1 MKLPFQLPRRWPLY
15 VLGVFILSLC
25 LLTAVG
31 ERGVLH
37 LWRLTGEKA
46 RLDEENYRLQKENEG
61 LRQRISKLRNDNFY
75 LEKMAREEL
84 NLVRPG
90 NYHRFRHRSP
100 KIRRGPSAAI
110 LRIAPVNGTKT
121 TPVSPTTCLPSDFV
135 TRTNFAFCLRPQR
148 HNQPP
153 AFA

>member
-15 VLGVFILSLC
+15 LLGVFILSLC
-25 LLTAVG
+25 VLTAVG

-46 RLDEENYRLQKENEG
+46 RLDEENYRLQRENEG

-90 NYHRFRHRSP
+90 EIIYRFAPSEA
-100 KIRRGPSAAI
+100 KKNRRGTVSGDPAESRPSTAQ
-110 LRIAPVNGTKT
+110 K
-121 TPVSPTTCLPSDFV
+121 
-135 TRTNFAFCLRPQR
+135 
-148 HNQPP
+148 QPR
-153 AFA
+153 

>member
-1 MKLPFQLPRRWPLY
+1 MKLPFQLPRRWTLY
-15 VLGVFILSLC
+15 VLSVFILTLC
-25 LLTAVG
+25 VLTAVG

-90 NYHRFRHRSP
+90 EIIYRFAPSEA
-100 KIRRGPSAAI
+100 KKNRRGTVSGDPGESRPSTAQ
-110 LRIAPVNGTKT
+110 K
-121 TPVSPTTCLPSDFV
+121 
-135 TRTNFAFCLRPQR
+135 
-148 HNQPP
+148 QPR
-153 AFA
+153 

>member
-25 LLTAVG
+25 VLTAVG

-46 RLDEENYRLQKENEG
+46 RLDEQNYRLQKENEG
-61 LRQRISKLRNDNFY
+61 LRERISKLRNDNFY

-90 NYHRFRHRSP
+90 EIIYRFAPSEA
-100 KIRRGPSAAI
+100 KKNRRGTVSGDPGESRPSTAQ
-110 LRIAPVNGTKT
+110 K
-121 TPVSPTTCLPSDFV
+121 
-135 TRTNFAFCLRPQR
+135 
-148 HNQPP
+148 QPR
-153 AFA
+153 

>member
-1 MKLPFQLPRRWPLY
+1 MKLPFQLPRRWTLY
-15 VLGVFILSLC
+15 SLGVFILCLC
-25 LLTAVG
+25 VLTAVG

-61 LRQRISKLRNDNFY
+61 LRQRIVKLRNDDFY

-90 NYHRFRHRSP
+90 EIIYRFHPSESKKNRS
-100 KIRRGPSAAI
+100 GS
-110 LRIAPVNGTKT
+110 
-121 TPVSPTTCLPSDFV
+121 VSGDPAESRQST
-135 TRTNFAFCLRPQR
+135 AQK
-148 HNQPP
+148 QPR
-153 AFA
+153 

>member
-1 MKLPFQLPRRWPLY
+1 MQLPFHLPRHWTLY
-15 VLGVFILSLC
+15 VLGFFILSLC
-25 LLTAVG
+25 VLTAVG

-37 LWRLTGEKA
+37 LWRLRGEKA

-90 NYHRFRHRSP
+90 EIIYRFPPSEAKKNSGASGDPAESSP
-100 KIRRGPSAAI
+100 STARK
-110 LRIAPVNGTKT
+110 
-121 TPVSPTTCLPSDFV
+121 
-135 TRTNFAFCLRPQR
+135 
-148 HNQPP
+148 QPR
-153 AFA
+153 

>member
-25 LLTAVG
+25 VLTAVG

-90 NYHRFRHRSP
+90 EIIYRFA
-100 KIRRGPSAAI
+100 PSEAKKN
-110 LRIAPVNGTKT
+110 RPGT
-121 TPVSPTTCLPSDFV
+121 VSGDPAESHPS
-135 TRTNFAFCLRPQR
+135 TAQK
-148 HNQPP
+148 QPR
-153 AFA
+153 

>member
-1 MKLPFQLPRRWPLY
+1 MKLTFRWPRRWTLY
-15 VLGVFILSLC
+15 VLGFFILSLC

-37 LWRLTGEKA
+37 LWRLSGEKTK
-46 RLDEENYRLQKENEG
+46 LDEENYRLQKENEG

-90 NYHRFRHRSP
+90 EIIYRFPPSEA
-100 KIRRGPSAAI
+100 KKNRGGTVSGDPPESRPSTAQ
-110 LRIAPVNGTKT
+110 K
-121 TPVSPTTCLPSDFV
+121 
-135 TRTNFAFCLRPQR
+135 
-148 HNQPP
+148 QPR
-153 AFA
+153 

>member
-1 MKLPFQLPRRWPLY
+1 MKLPFQLPRRWTLY

-25 LLTAVG
+25 VLTAVG

-37 LWRLTGEKA
+37 LWQLTGEKA

-90 NYHRFRHRSP
+90 EIIYRFAPSEA
-100 KIRRGPSAAI
+100 KKNRRGTVSGDPGESRPSTAQ
-110 LRIAPVNGTKT
+110 K
-121 TPVSPTTCLPSDFV
+121 
-135 TRTNFAFCLRPQR
+135 
-148 HNQPP
+148 QPR
-153 AFA
+153 

>member
-1 MKLPFQLPRRWPLY
+1 MKLPFPLPRRWTLS

-25 LLTAVG
+25 VLTAVG

-37 LWRLTGEKA
+37 LWHLTGEKA

-90 NYHRFRHRSP
+90 EIIYRFAPSEA
-100 KIRRGPSAAI
+100 KKNRRGTVSGDPGESRPSTAQ
-110 LRIAPVNGTKT
+110 K
-121 TPVSPTTCLPSDFV
+121 
-135 TRTNFAFCLRPQR
+135 
-148 HNQPP
+148 QPR
-153 AFA
+153 

>member
-1 MKLPFQLPRRWPLY
+1 M
-15 VLGVFILSLC
+15 SLC
-25 LLTAVG
+25 VLTAIG

-84 NLVRPG
+84 NLCAPG
-90 NYHRFRHRSP
+90 KLSIASP
-100 KIRRGPSAAI
+100 QRTQKKIVGELSAAI
-110 LRIAPVNGTKT
+110 LPNRA
-121 TPVSPTTCLPSDFV
+121 
-135 TRTNFAFCLRPQR
+135 RQR
-148 HNQPP
+148 HKNHPGKRFDDL
-153 AFA
+153 FAVGLCHAN